1 MIKVAQCDE
10 ALVRTIET
18 RLGLP
23 PLIARIL
30 VARGVRSPEA
40 VEAFLSPKLETL
52 SNPFLLPDMKRACL
66 RQSK

>member
-1 MIKVAQCDE
+1 MLKIAQCE
-10 ALVRTIET
+10 ETLVRAIET

-23 PLIARIL
+23 SLIARIL

-52 SNPFLLPDMKRACL
+52 SDPLLAPGHREG
-66 RQSK
+66 RG